1 MTKKE
6 MILTAIEKMG
16 YSPEVDDDG
25 DIFFRYQLKNMY
37 VMLGD
42 EDEKYVVLMM
52 PQFIDIEEGEETLTL
67 ALCNKLTREVKM
79 AKVYVDNTLKS
90 VSASCEFFY
99 TDQEDIDNSMENALE
114 ILGIIRTA
122 YNRAKEEFEQ

>member
-16 YSPEVDDDG
+16 YSPEIDDDG

-79 AKVYVDNTLKS
+79 AKVYVDNTPQIGQCQLRVLLYRS
-90 VSASCEFFY
+90 
-99 TDQEDIDNSMENALE
+99 
-114 ILGIIRTA
+114 GRH
-122 YNRAKEEFEQ
+122 R